1 MCESPLCST
10 EEEALRLLEVS
21 REKNLLIAI
30 SNPYNSFSMVRYAR
44 DLIANNALGDIVSL
58 RVHYLQN
65 AGILERDLSWKSG
78 VSCFSDLGLQAF
90 HLARFVSQQTCSRVS
105 ACLSRSFGMRTT
117 DDAGSAVL
125 QLKEGAFCQLS
136 VSKMALLHDN
146 DVQIEVDGTVG
157 CLHWD
162 LAHSS
167 QLVFQ
172 RLHMNRQVL
181 TPESVPVVDHLRMRY
196 SRLPFGHAEVGEG
209 WL

>member
-1 MCESPLCST
+1 
-10 EEEALRLLEVS
+10 
-21 REKNLLIAI
+21 
-30 SNPYNSFSMVRYAR
+30 
-44 DLIANNALGDIVSL
+44 
-58 RVHYLQN
+58 
-65 AGILERDLSWKSG
+65 
-78 VSCFSDLGLQAF
+78 
-90 HLARFVSQQTCSRVS
+90 
-105 ACLSRSFGMRTT
+105 MRTT

-162 LAHSS
+162 LAQSS

>member
-44 DLIANNALGDIVSL
+44 DLIANNALGDIVSV

-90 HLARFVSQQTCSRVS
+90 HL
-105 ACLSRSFGMRTT
+105 
-117 DDAGSAVL
+117 
-125 QLKEGAFCQLS
+125 
-136 VSKMALLHDN
+136 